1 MSAAVANLVKG
12 LDSLSA
18 AERMEFLSLVAI
30 PRTPLTEDW
39 TDEDFILTAGQTFAR
54 LDEEEEANGC
64 SDS

>member
-30 PRTPLTEDW
+30 PRSAQTEDW
-39 TDEDFILTAGQTFAR
+39 TDDDFVLTAGQTFAR
-54 LDEEEEANGC
+54 LDEEEEANGRA
-64 SDS
+64 DS